1 MPNLPKSAT
10 HNTKGMGFRAK
21 FRNGNIPDE
30 FLDCE
35 LIYVPMFLADS
46 EIISLMDR
54 GFAIAAEI
62 PRAMF
67 GREDEIEN
75 RLKDLQKLGVYEV
88 LASNLGAVALAKK
101 LGMDIHGGFGLNL
114 ANTAALE
121 WANPLVCLM
130 WRFPLN

>member
-1 MPNLPKSAT
+1 MKVNQIAFEMPNLPKSAT

-21 FRNGNIPDE
+21 FRNGNIPDA

-54 GFAIAAEI
+54 GFAIAVEI

-88 LASNLGAVALAKK
+88 LASNLRAVALAKI
-101 LGMDIHGGFGLNL
+101 GNGYSRWFW
-114 ANTAALE
+114 LE
-121 WANPLVCLM
+121 SCEYC
-130 WRFPLN
+130 RT